1 MNSEGLVVE
10 TEEQEIYK
18 ENIMHHYKH
27 PHHGGILAKYTVK
40 HRELNPLCGDDI
52 TLYLLVENGKVKNIS
67 FQGQGCAISQAAMS
81 LLTDKAVGMSLS
93 EVKELT
99 DKDIFEL
106 LGIPISHTRT
116 KCALLSLKVIQK
128 GVEHARS

>member
-1 MNSEGLVVE
+1 MNSEELMVE

-27 PHHGGILAKYTVK
+27 PHHAGVLDKFTVTE
-40 HRELNPLCGDDI
+40 RELNPLCGDDI
-52 TLYLLVENGKVKNIS
+52 TLYLLVENGKVKDIS

-81 LLTDKAVGMSLS
+81 LLTDKVMGIRLS
-93 EVKELT
+93 EVRELT
-99 DKDIFEL
+99 DKDIFDW